1 VKASDVLEYAITDF
15 TSSKFKTMMS
25 SLGIIIG
32 VLAIVAMLTLGDGLY
47 SGISGQFGNL
57 ELDTMVVLPMS
68 LGAMAG
74 GQGQN
79 VVVHPPAKL
88 TDRDVNI
95 ILGTTGVKEVYPE
108 ISVGALA
115 SFKGENRTVAVS
127 GVLPQYMGSVKDK
140 VDKGRY
146 LSASDVNAVVLGS
159 KIANGS
165 FSREIRTGSYITL
178 TNPSTGKSQDYVV
191 AGIMQERNGSI
202 LAGDP
207 NTALYMTKAGIKAL
221 TTQDTY
227 SYIAIRADSV
237 EDATAV
243 ANRVDKALS
252 YIHRNEDYSVLTQ
265 KMFVDAIDQV
275 FSLIKT
281 TLAGIG
287 AVSLVVGAIGIAN
300 VMMLTVRE
308 RVKEIG
314 LMKAIGAT
322 RGDVRVI
329 FLSEAVLLGLFSG
342 VAGVLL
348 SMLAAG
354 IVSHFAGLTL
364 SVSLTNALLGI
375 AFGLVTT
382 IVAGVYP
389 ANQAS
394 RLDPIEALRTE

>member
-1 VKASDVLEYAITDF
+1 VKASDVFEYAITDF

-47 SGISGQFGNL
+47 SGISSQFGNL
-57 ELDTMVVLPMS
+57 ELDTMAVLPISMS
-68 LGAMAG
+68 AMT
-74 GQGQN
+74 GQGQGAA
-79 VVVHPPAKL
+79 HPPAKL
-88 TDRDVNI
+88 TDRDVNVI
-95 ILGTTGVKEVYPE
+95 MGTPGVKEVYPV

-115 SFKGENRTVAVS
+115 NYKGENRSVTVG
-127 GVLPQYMGSVKDK
+127 GVLPQYMGAYKAM

-146 LSASDVNAVVLGS
+146 LSQSDTNAVVLGS
-159 KIANGS
+159 KVANGT
-165 FSREIRTGSYITL
+165 FGREIRTGSYITL
-178 TNPSTGKSQDYVV
+178 TNPYTGKSQDYVV
-191 AGIMQERNGSI
+191 VGVMQEHNGSI
-202 LAGDP
+202 LTGDP
-207 NTALYMTKAGIKAL
+207 NSEITMTKAGIRAL
-221 TTQDTY
+221 TSQDTY
-227 SYIAIRADSV
+227 TFIGIRADSI
-237 EDATAV
+237 EDATGV
-243 ANRVDKALS
+243 ANRVDKALKT
-252 YIHRNEDYSVLTQ
+252 IHRNEDYAVLTQ

-275 FSLIKT
+275 FGLIKT

-322 RGDVRVI
+322 RSDIRII

-348 SMLAAG
+348 SMAAAA
-354 IVSHFAGLTL
+354 IVSHFAGLAL
-364 SVSLTNALLGI
+364 SVSPTNALLGI
-375 AFGLVTT
+375 AFGLITT

>member
-15 TSSKFKTMMS
+15 TSNKFKTMMS

-47 SGISGQFGNL
+47 SGISSQFGEL

-68 LGAMAG
+68 LNAMS
-74 GQGQN
+74 GQG
-79 VVVHPPAKL
+79 VAKPPAKL

-95 ILGTTGVKEVYPE
+95 LLGTTGVKEVYPE

-115 SFKGENRTVAVS
+115 TFKGENRTVSVV
-127 GVLPQYMGSVKDK
+127 GVMPQYMGSVKEE

-146 LSASDVNAVVLGS
+146 LSVSDVNAVVLGS
-159 KIANGS
+159 KIANGT
-165 FSREIRTGSYITL
+165 FGREIRTGSFLTL
-178 TNPSTGKSQDYVV
+178 TNPYTGKSQDYVV
-191 AGIMQERNGSI
+191 VGVMQEQNGSI

-207 NTALYMTKAGIKAL
+207 NTAITVTRAGIKAL

-237 EDATAV
+237 EDAPAV
-243 ANRVDKALS
+243 ANRVDKALK
-252 YIHRNEDYSVLTQ
+252 YVHRNEDYSVLTQ

-322 RGDVRVI
+322 RGDVRII
-329 FLSEAVLLGLFSG
+329 FLSEAVVLGLFSG

-348 SMLAAG
+348 SMLAAQ
-354 IVSHFAGLTL
+354 IVSHFAGLAL
-364 SVSLTNALLGI
+364 SVSPMNALLGI

>member
-1 VKASDVLEYAITDF
+1 MKASDVLEYAITDF

-47 SGISGQFGNL
+47 SGISSQFGNL

-68 LGAMAG
+68 LNALA
-74 GQGQN
+74 GQG
-79 VVVHPPAKL
+79 VAHPPAKL

-95 ILGTTGVKEVYPE
+95 ILGTAGVKEVYPE
-108 ISVGALA
+108 ITVGAMA
-115 SFKGENRTVAVS
+115 NYKGQNRTVSVS
-127 GVLPQYMGSVKDK
+127 GVAPQYSGSTKDK

-146 LSASDVNAVVLGS
+146 LSQSDVNAVVLGS
-159 KIANGS
+159 KIANGT
-165 FSREIRTGSYITL
+165 FSRKIQTGSYITL
-178 TNPSTGKSQDYVV
+178 SNPYTGVSQSYVV
-191 AGIMQERNGSI
+191 VGIMQERNGSI

-207 NTALYMTKAGIKAL
+207 NTAIYMTKAGIKAL

-227 SYIAIRADSV
+227 SYIGIRADSV
-237 EDATAV
+237 ESATAV
-243 ANRVDKALS
+243 ANRVDKAL
-252 YIHRNEDYSVLTQ
+252 YYVHRNEDYAVLTQ

-287 AVSLVVGAIGIAN
+287 AVSLVVGAIGITN

-322 RGDVRVI
+322 RSDVRVV

-342 VAGVLL
+342 VMGVLL
-348 SMLAAG
+348 SMVAAA
-354 IVSHFAGLTL
+354 IVSHFAGLSL
-364 SVSLTNALLGI
+364 GVSLMNALLGI

>member
-1 VKASDVLEYAITDF
+1 MKASDVLEYAITDF

-88 TDRDVNI
+88 TDRDVNL
-95 ILGTTGVKEVYPE
+95 ILGTAGVKEVYPE
-108 ISVGALA
+108 ITVGALA
-115 SFKGENRTVAVS
+115 NFKGQNRTVTVS
-127 GVLPQYMGSVKDK
+127 GVVPQYEGSLKAK

-159 KIANGS
+159 KIANGT
-165 FSREIRTGSYITL
+165 FGREINTGSYIKL
-178 TNPSTGKSQDYVV
+178 TNPYTGKSQDYVV
-191 AGIMQERNGSI
+191 AGVMQERNGSI

-207 NTALYMTKAGIKAL
+207 NTAIYMTKAGIKAL

-243 ANRVDKALS
+243 ANRVDRALK
-252 YIHRNEDYSVLTQ
+252 YVHRNEDYSVLTQ

-342 VAGVLL
+342 VVGVLL
-348 SMLAAG
+348 SMVAAAV
-354 IVSHFAGLTL
+354 VSHFAGLSL
-364 SVSLTNALLGI
+364 GVSLENALLGV
-375 AFGLVTT
+375 AFGLITT

>member
-47 SGISGQFGNL
+47 SGISSQFGNL

-68 LGAMAG
+68 MSAMT
-74 GQGQN
+74 GQGQG
-79 VVVHPPAKL
+79 VSHPPAKL

-95 ILGTTGVKEVYPE
+95 IMGTSGVKEVYPE
-108 ISVGALA
+108 ISIGAMA
-115 SFKGENRTVAVS
+115 SFKGENRTVTVS
-127 GVLPQYMGSVKDK
+127 GIMPQRMVTAKSQ

-165 FSREIRTGSYITL
+165 FGREVRTGSYVTL
-178 TNPSTGKSQDYVV
+178 TNPYTGKFQDYVV
-191 AGIMQERNGSI
+191 VGIMHERNGSI

-207 NTALYMTKAGIKAL
+207 NTAIYMTKAGIKAL

-243 ANRVDKALS
+243 ANRVDKALKTV
-252 YIHRNEDYSVLTQ
+252 HRNEDYAVLTQ

-322 RGDVRVI
+322 RSDVRVI

-348 SMLAAG
+348 SMVAAM
-354 IVSHFAGLTL
+354 IVSHFAGLAL
-364 SVSLTNALLGI
+364 GVSLTNALLGI
-375 AFGLVTT
+375 AFGLITT

>member
-1 VKASDVLEYAITDF
+1 VT
-15 TSSKFKTMMS
+15 
-25 SLGIIIG
+25 
-32 VLAIVAMLTLGDGLY
+32 
-47 SGISGQFGNL
+47 
-57 ELDTMVVLPMS
+57 
-68 LGAMAG
+68 
-74 GQGQN
+74 
-79 VVVHPPAKL
+79 
-88 TDRDVNI
+88 
-95 ILGTTGVKEVYPE
+95 
-108 ISVGALA
+108 
-115 SFKGENRTVAVS
+115 VS
-127 GVLPQYMGSVKDK
+127 GVVPQYEGSLKAK

-146 LSASDVNAVVLGS
+146 LSMSDINTVVLGS
-159 KIANGS
+159 KIANGT
-165 FSREIRTGSYITL
+165 FGREIRTGSYITL
-178 TNPSTGKSQDYVV
+178 TNPYTGASQAYVV

-207 NTALYMTKAGIKAL
+207 NTAIYMTKAGIKAL

-243 ANRVDKALS
+243 ANSVDNALK
-252 YIHRNEDYSVLTQ
+252 YVHRNEDYSVLTQ
-265 KMFVDAIDQV
+265 KMFVDAIGQV

-342 VAGVLL
+342 VVGVLC
-348 SMLAAG
+348 SMVAAA
-354 IVSHFAGLTL
+354 IVSHFAGLSL
-364 SVSLTNALLGI
+364 AVSPTNAALGI

-382 IVAGVYP
+382 IIAGVYP

-394 RLDPIEALRTE
+394 RLDPIDALRTE

>member
-47 SGISGQFGNL
+47 SGISGQFGSL
-57 ELDTMVVLPMS
+57 ELDTMAVLPMS
-68 LGAMAG
+68 LSAMS
-74 GQGQN
+74 GQN
-79 VVVHPPAKL
+79 AVAHPPAKL

-95 ILGTTGVKEVYPE
+95 ILGVPGVKDVYPV
-108 ISVGALA
+108 ISAA
-115 SFKGENRTVAVS
+115 AIANYKGENRTLTVG
-127 GVLPQYMGSVKDK
+127 GVLPQYMAAYKDM

-146 LSASDVNAVVLGS
+146 LSQSDTNAVVLGS
-159 KIANGS
+159 KVANGT
-165 FSREIRTGSYITL
+165 FGREIRTGSYIKL
-178 TNPSTGKSQDYVV
+178 TNPYTGKSQDYVV
-191 AGIMQERNGSI
+191 VGIMQERNGSI
-202 LAGDP
+202 LTGDP
-207 NTALYMTKAGIKAL
+207 NSEITMTKAGIKAL
-221 TTQDTY
+221 TSQDTY
-227 SYIAIRADSV
+227 TFIGIRADSV

-243 ANRVDKALS
+243 ANRVDKALK
-252 YIHRNEDYSVLTQ
+252 YVHRNEDYSVLTQ
-265 KMFVDAIDQV
+265 KMFVDAIGQV
-275 FSLIKT
+275 FALIKT

-342 VAGVLL
+342 VVGVLL
-348 SMLAAG
+348 SMVAAL
-354 IVSHFAGLTL
+354 IVSHFAGLEL
-364 SVSLTNALLGI
+364 SVSPTNALLGI
-375 AFGLVTT
+375 AFGLITT
-382 IVAGVYP
+382 IIAGVYP

-394 RLDPIEALRTE
+394 RLDPIDALRTE

>member
-47 SGISGQFGNL
+47 SGISSQFGNL
-57 ELDTMVVLPMS
+57 ELDTMAVLPMS
-68 LGAMAG
+68 LSAMS
-74 GQGQN
+74 GQAQG
-79 VVVHPPAKL
+79 VAHPPAKL
-88 TDRDVNI
+88 TDRDVNV
-95 ILGTTGVKEVYPE
+95 ILGVAGVKEVYPE

-115 SFKGENRTVAVS
+115 NFKGENRTVTVS
-127 GVLPQYMGSVKDK
+127 GVLPQYMTTAKSQ

-146 LSASDVNAVVLGS
+146 LSTSDVNAVVLGS
-159 KIANGS
+159 KIANGT
-165 FSREIRTGSYITL
+165 FGREIRTGSYITL
-178 TNPSTGKSQDYVV
+178 TNPYTGKSQDYVV

-207 NTALYMTKAGIKAL
+207 NTAVYMTKAGIKAL

-243 ANRVDKALS
+243 ANRVDKALKT
-252 YIHRNEDYSVLTQ
+252 IHRNEDYAVLTQ

-342 VAGVLL
+342 VVGVLL
-348 SMLAAG
+348 SMAAAM
-354 IVSHFAGLTL
+354 IVSHFAGLAL
-364 SVSLTNALLGI
+364 SVSPTNALLGI
-375 AFGLVTT
+375 AFGLITT

>member
-68 LGAMAG
+68 LTAMS
-74 GQGQN
+74 GQG
-79 VVVHPPAKL
+79 VAHPPAKL
-88 TDRDVNI
+88 TDRDVSL

-108 ISVGALA
+108 ITVGAMA
-115 SFKGENRTVAVS
+115 NFKGENRTVAVS
-127 GVLPQYMGSVKDK
+127 GVVPQYEGSVKAK
-140 VDKGRY
+140 IDKGRY
-146 LSASDVNAVVLGS
+146 LSASDVNTVVLGS
-159 KIANGS
+159 KIANGT

-178 TNPSTGKSQDYVV
+178 TNPYTGVSQDYVV
-191 AGIMQERNGSI
+191 AGVMQERNGSI

-207 NTALYMTKAGIKAL
+207 NTAIYMTKAGIKAL

-243 ANRVDKALS
+243 ADRVDNALS
-252 YIHRNEDYSVLTQ
+252 SIHRNEDFSVLTQ
-265 KMFVDAIDQV
+265 KMFVDAISQV

-322 RGDVRVI
+322 RTDVRII

-342 VAGVLL
+342 IVGVLC
-348 SMLAAG
+348 SMLAAA
-354 IVSHFAGLTL
+354 IVSHFAGLGL
-364 SVSLTNALLGI
+364 AVSPTNAALGI

-394 RLDPIEALRTE
+394 RLDPIDALRTE

>member
-1 VKASDVLEYAITDF
+1 MKASDILEYALTDF

-57 ELDTMVVLPMS
+57 ELDTMVVLPQS
-68 LGAMAG
+68 LSAMAG
-74 GQGQN
+74 QGIQK
-79 VVVHPPAKL
+79 PPAKL
-88 TDRDVNI
+88 TDRDVNLI
-95 ILGTTGVKEVYPE
+95 MGTPGVKEVDPE
-108 ISVGALA
+108 ISFMALA
-115 SFKGENRTVAVS
+115 TYKGENRTVGVS
-127 GVLPQYMGSVKDK
+127 GVVPQYMATARTM

-146 LSASDVNAVVLGS
+146 LSSSDVYAVVLGS
-159 KIANGS
+159 KMANGT
-165 FSREIRTGSYITL
+165 FGREVRTGSYITL
-178 TNPSTGKSQDYVV
+178 ANPYTGKSQDYMV

-202 LAGDP
+202 LAGNP
-207 NTALYMTKAGIKAL
+207 NTAIYMTKAGMKAL
-221 TTQDTY
+221 TDQDTY
-227 SYIAIRADSV
+227 SFIGVRADSV

-243 ANRVDKALS
+243 AGRVSQALG
-252 YIHRNEDYSVLTQ
+252 YVHRNEDYSVLTQ
-265 KMFVDAIDQV
+265 KMFVDAIAQV
-275 FSLIKT
+275 FNLIKT

-322 RGDVRVI
+322 TGDVRII
-329 FLSEAVLLGLFSG
+329 FLSEAMLLGLFSG
-342 VAGVLL
+342 VVGVLL
-348 SMLAAG
+348 SMLTAAV
-354 IVSHFAGLTL
+354 VSHFAGLSL
-364 SVSLTNALLGI
+364 GVSWPNALLGI

-394 RLDPIEALRTE
+394 RLDPIDALRTE

>member
-1 VKASDVLEYAITDF
+1 MKASDVLEYAITDF

-47 SGISGQFGNL
+47 SGISSQFGDL

-68 LGAMAG
+68 MSAMT
-74 GQGQN
+74 GQG
-79 VVVHPPAKL
+79 VAHPPAKL

-95 ILGTTGVKEVYPE
+95 LLGTSGVKEVYPE
-108 ISVGALA
+108 ITVGAMA

-127 GVLPQYMGSVKDK
+127 GVLPQHMGSVKDK

-146 LSASDVNAVVLGS
+146 LSTSDVNAVVLGS

-165 FSREIRTGSYITL
+165 FSREVRTGSYITL
-178 TNPSTGKSQDYVV
+178 TNPYTGKSQDYVV

-207 NTALYMTKAGIKAL
+207 NTAIYMTKAGIKAL
-221 TTQDTY
+221 TSQDTY
-227 SYIAIRADSV
+227 SFIAIRADSV

-243 ANRVDKALS
+243 ANRVDKALK
-252 YIHRNEDYSVLTQ
+252 YVHRNEDYAVLTQ

-322 RGDVRVI
+322 RSDVRVI

-342 VAGVLL
+342 VVGVLL
-348 SMLAAG
+348 SMVAAM

-364 SVSLTNALLGI
+364 GVSPTNALLGI
-375 AFGLVTT
+375 AFGLITT

-394 RLDPIEALRTE
+394 RLDPIDALRTE

>member
-1 VKASDVLEYAITDF
+1 MKATDVLEYAITDF

-47 SGISGQFGNL
+47 SGISSQFGNL

-68 LGAMAG
+68 LTAMSG
-74 GQGQN
+74 TG
-79 VVVHPPAKL
+79 VSHPPAKL

-95 ILGTTGVKEVYPE
+95 ILGTSGVKEVYPE
-108 ISVGALA
+108 ISISAMA
-115 SFKGENRTVAVS
+115 TFKGENRTISVT
-127 GVLPQYMGSVKDK
+127 GVMPQYSGSIKNR

-146 LSASDVNAVVLGS
+146 LSASDVNSVVLGS
-159 KIANGS
+159 KIANGT
-165 FSREIRTGSYITL
+165 FGREIRTGSYITL
-178 TNPSTGKSQDYVV
+178 ANPYTGASQNYLVV
-191 AGIMQERNGSI
+191 GIMQEQSGSI

-207 NTALYMTKAGIKAL
+207 NTAISMTKAGLKAL

-237 EDATAV
+237 ENAPAV
-243 ANRVDKALS
+243 ADRVDRALK
-252 YIHRNEDYSVLTQ
+252 YIHRNEDYGVLTQ
-265 KMFVDAIDQV
+265 KMFVDAIDQI
-275 FSLIKT
+275 FGLIKA

-322 RGDVRVI
+322 RTDVRVI
-329 FLSEAVLLGLFSG
+329 FLAEALLLGLFSG
-342 VAGVLL
+342 IVGVLL
-348 SMLAAG
+348 TIAAAA
-354 IVSHFAGLTL
+354 IISHLAGLGL
-364 SVSLTNALLGI
+364 SVSPMNALLGI

-382 IVAGVYP
+382 IIAGVYP

>member
-1 VKASDVLEYAITDF
+1 MKASDVLEYAITDF

-47 SGISGQFGNL
+47 SGISSQFGDL

-68 LGAMAG
+68 MSAMT
-74 GQGQN
+74 GQG
-79 VVVHPPAKL
+79 VAHPPAKL

-95 ILGTTGVKEVYPE
+95 LLGTSGVKEVYPE
-108 ISVGALA
+108 ITVGAMA

-127 GVLPQYMGSVKDK
+127 GVLPQHMGSVKDT

-146 LSASDVNAVVLGS
+146 LSTSDVNAVVLGS

-165 FSREIRTGSYITL
+165 FSREVRTGSYITL
-178 TNPSTGKSQDYVV
+178 TNPYTGKSQDYVV

-207 NTALYMTKAGIKAL
+207 NTAIYMTKAGIKAL
-221 TTQDTY
+221 TSQDTY
-227 SYIAIRADSV
+227 SFIAIRADSV

-243 ANRVDKALS
+243 ANRVDKALK
-252 YIHRNEDYSVLTQ
+252 YVHRNEDYAVLTQ

-322 RGDVRVI
+322 RSDVRVI

-342 VAGVLL
+342 MVGVLL
-348 SMLAAG
+348 SMVAAM

-364 SVSLTNALLGI
+364 GVSPTNALLGI
-375 AFGLVTT
+375 AFGLITT

-394 RLDPIEALRTE
+394 RLDPIDALRTE

>member
-1 VKASDVLEYAITDF
+1 VKASDVFEYAITDF

-68 LGAMAG
+68 MNAMT
-74 GQGQN
+74 GQGQG
-79 VVVHPPAKL
+79 VAHPPAKL

-95 ILGTTGVKEVYPE
+95 ILGTPGVKEVYPE
-108 ISVGALA
+108 ISIGAMA
-115 SFKGENRTVAVS
+115 NFKGENRTVTVS
-127 GVLPQYMGSVKDK
+127 GILPQYMITAKSQ

-146 LSASDVNAVVLGS
+146 LSPSDVNAVVLGS

-165 FSREIRTGSYITL
+165 FGREVRTGSYVTL
-178 TNPSTGKSQDYVV
+178 TNPYTGKFQDYVV
-191 AGIMQERNGSI
+191 VGIMQERNGSI

-207 NTALYMTKAGIKAL
+207 NRAIYMTKAGIKAL

-243 ANRVDKALS
+243 ANRVDKALKTV
-252 YIHRNEDYSVLTQ
+252 HRNEDYAVLTQ

-275 FSLIKT
+275 FGLIKT

-287 AVSLVVGAIGIAN
+287 AVSLVVGAIGITN

-322 RGDVRVI
+322 RSDVRVI

-342 VAGVLL
+342 VVGVLL
-348 SMLAAG
+348 SMLAAM
-354 IVSHFAGLTL
+354 IVSHFAGLGL
-364 SVSLTNALLGI
+364 SVSPTNAMLGI
-375 AFGLVTT
+375 AFGLITT

>member
-1 VKASDVLEYAITDF
+1 VRASDVLEYAFTDF
-15 TSSKFKTMMS
+15 TSNKFKTMMS

-47 SGISGQFGNL
+47 NGISGQFGNL

-68 LGAMAG
+68 LNAMAG
-74 GQGQN
+74 QG
-79 VVVHPPAKL
+79 VAHPPAKL

-95 ILGTTGVKEVYPE
+95 ILGTPGVKEIYPE
-108 ISVGALA
+108 ISLGAMVTY
-115 SFKGENRTVAVS
+115 KGENRTVTVS
-127 GVLPQYMGSVKDK
+127 GVLPQYMGSIKDK

-146 LSASDVNAVVLGS
+146 LSTSDTNAVVLGS
-159 KIANGS
+159 KVANGT
-165 FSREIRTGSYITL
+165 FGREVRTGSFITL
-178 TNPSTGKSQDYVV
+178 SNPYTGKSQEYVIV
-191 AGIMQERNGSI
+191 GIMQERNGSI

-207 NTALYMTKAGIKAL
+207 NSAIFMTRAGIKAL
-221 TTQDTY
+221 TSQDTY

-243 ANRVDKALS
+243 ANRVDQALKRV
-252 YIHRNEDYSVLTQ
+252 HKNEDYAVLTQ

-275 FSLIKT
+275 FGLIKT

-322 RGDVRVI
+322 RGAVRVI
-329 FLSEAVLLGLFSG
+329 FLSEAMLLGLFSG

-348 SMLAAG
+348 SMLAAA
-354 IVSHFAGLTL
+354 IVSHFAGLSL
-364 SVSLTNALLGI
+364 GVSWQNAALGI
-375 AFGLVTT
+375 AFGLATT

-394 RLDPIEALRTE
+394 RLDPIEALRME